1 MSGKNTVTLKY
12 SQPIRLQHYLIIN
25 IFSRNQLVPQIFC
38 LEIIIKGRQDLRLIL
53 LVECGQLCLSSSQ
66 ITGFFDHCYIL
77 KQSSYIVVFYMELVI
92 KQRQN
97 SRLLLLIR
105 YVQVSL
111 LSNQIAGLFFGHH
124 YLQKESIDILFF
136 YMDFVIKQKLHLR
149 LLLLIRCGHL

>member
-38 LEIIIKGRQDLRLIL
+38 LEIIIKGRQDLRLLL
-53 LVECGQLCLSSSQ
+53 LVGCGQLCLSSSQ

-77 KQSSYIVVFYMELVI
+77 KQSSYIIVFYMELVI

-111 LSNQIAGLFFGHH
+111 LSNQIAGFFGHH

-149 LLLLIRCGHL
+149 RLLLIRCGHL